1 MKFLTLFFVTVLA
14 MSCGSNNSS
23 LEALNQL
30 DSLSKSLESNSVSSK
45 YTSPDGSF
53 KINFQGTPTDTSEAI
68 KTDAGIIEMKSF
80 TYEKS
85 ITEAYIV
92 TYSDYPSE
100 MVKASTP
107 EALLT
112 GAKDGAL
119 EGATLDFEEKITLKK
134 YPGYNFKA
142 KKESYYMFYKIC
154 LKENRLYQLMIIKD
168 GSYSIKEDVDAF
180 MNSFEL
186 VE

>member
-1 MKFLTLFFVTVLA
+1 MRLLNLLLIAIIAV
-14 MSCGSNNSS
+14 SCGGNKNS
-23 LEALNQL
+23 LDALSKL
-30 DSLSKSLESNSVSSK
+30 DSLSKSLETPITSDK

-53 KINFQGTPTDTSEAI
+53 KINFPGTPTDTSSII
-68 KTDAGIIEMKSF
+68 KTDAGNIEMKSF

-85 ITEAYIV
+85 VTEAYIV
-92 TYSDYPSE
+92 TYSDYPTE

-107 EALLT
+107 DALLT

-119 EGATLDFEEKITLKK
+119 EGSILDSEEKITLKN

-142 KKESYYMFYKIC
+142 YKESYYMCYKIF
-154 LKENRLYQLMIIKD
+154 LKENRLFQIMMIKD
-168 GSYSIKEDVDAF
+168 GKYPLQEDIDAF